1 MTTQNMLSSL
11 MASPIDVRRAQAAK
25 TQQDAMNL
33 ANADPYAASKY
44 MMGMAGAGFAAPLAG
59 TLGMQ
64 NAEEVEARAIQNIQT
79 QIDHSSSEGLMKG
92 VEALNQAGNPKLAQ
106 LYYEAALKARDVE
119 IASQNANTRVD
130 ELNQKA
136 PTTINTENEQG
147 SKLTRQ
153 WNPKTRTWDVVD
165 IGQSNAAR
173 EEERR
178 FNPYTGGKYR
188 FDANNMTDEQRKMV
202 DFFGKQV
209 MNGDRSSL
217 DSGGANPELKRA
229 ILESS
234 ARQSLERDKS
244 PEEFTKSTMDTIGR
258 QKAINHYNNVNAIE
272 MQKITAFSTALHHL
286 GSFAHSVK
294 KLDNGQIQL
303 FNWAGNKIDAY
314 LGKPAPTNAEAIAK
328 VLAKEVTRSF
338 TGPMSGVAER
348 QAMLDTLSNV
358 KSPEQLEGAIREIK
372 ELMVGQLNTSRN
384 TYTALTGRGVD
395 EFNNLLSKD
404 ALNVVSRINDEVAA
418 REVPALPTGQ
428 QVDRRS
434 EYEAWKA
441 QQGMK

>member
-44 MMGMAGAGFAAPLAG
+44 MMGMAGAGLAAPLAG
-59 TLGMQ
+59 ALGMQ

-106 LYYEAALKARDVE
+106 LYYEAALKAREVE
-119 IASQNANTRVD
+119 IANQNANTRVD

-165 IGQSNAAR
+165 IGQSNAAK
-173 EEERR
+173 ENERR
-178 FNPYTGGKYR
+178 FSPYAGRSR
-188 FDANNMTDEQRKMV
+188 FDINAELTPEQMETAEYYAE
-202 DFFGKQV
+202 
-209 MNGDRSSL
+209 MHLNGD
-217 DSGGANPELKRA
+217 DSWIAGMSRNPVMKNRVMQLVAEKAQEQGISATDLSQRIIDFKSKEVASKQFANPN
-229 ILESS
+229 S
-234 ARQSLERDKS
+234 AERVRIS
-244 PEEFTKSTMDTIGR
+244 
-258 QKAINHYNNVNAIE
+258 
-272 MQKITAFSTALHHL
+272 AFNTALNHL
-286 GSFAHSVK
+286 VTFAHSVK
-294 KLDNGQIQL
+294 QLDNGQIQL
-303 FNWAGNKIDAY
+303 FNYAGNKVDEWRGVA
-314 LGKPAPTNAEAIAK
+314 APTNVDAIVK
-328 VLAKEVTRSF
+328 ILSKELTRAF
-338 TGPMSGVAER
+338 TGPLSSSKERIAMEGV
-348 QAMLDTLSNV
+348 LSRV
-358 KSPEQLEGAIREIK
+358 KSPEQLEGAIRQME
-372 ELMVGQLNTSRN
+372 ELLVGQLDTSRRN
-384 TYTALTGRGVD
+384 YEKLTGRND
-395 EFNNLLSKD
+395 FNDYLSDYSVTVLNQVNAETAARD
-404 ALNVVSRINDEVAA
+404 ALAA
-418 REVPALPTGQ
+418 PAGQ